1 MGGMCSLG
9 RRTPT
14 AGLASE
20 WEREIAGG
28 GGESNAGLTPAGR
41 VVVVNRGKRMRMG
54 TCKQIEESSLE
65 RQGAKQARG
74 MKTERRDMG
83 ERDV

>member
-1 MGGMCSLG
+1 MFWEGRRGDETKYALGGMCSLG

-28 GGESNAGLTPAGR
+28 GGESNAGLTPAGSR
-41 VVVVNRGKRMRMG
+41 CLRNCSECRGPG
-54 TCKQIEESSLE
+54 
-65 RQGAKQARG
+65 
-74 MKTERRDMG
+74 
-83 ERDV
+83 